1 MNLHIQIRR
10 MADGSRWIAEI
21 GRVPAVR
28 REVRKPVHS
37 FVEGQ
42 LFWIAACCE
51 HPSDLRMSAISEND
65 SVLK

>member
-1 MNLHIQIRR
+1 MVP
-10 MADGSRWIAEI
+10 GWIAEI

-42 LFWIAACCE
+42 LYWIAACWE